1 MLIIPAIDI
10 LDGKVVRLLKGE
22 YDSSTVY
29 SGSPVT
35 VVEKFVRA
43 GFNRLH
49 IVDLSGAKEQKPVIM
64 RLIKEIK
71 SLFPVKIQSGG
82 GVRTVDDALHLIN
95 SGVDYLVAGS
105 ISVKNKDVF
114 EKIITEIGANSII
127 SASDSRD
134 GMIAV
139 DGWQSTTV
147 IKLEDQIRYCLSLG
161 INSFLVTDI
170 GRDGTLEGT
179 NRTLYQQLVINF
191 PGIFLIASGGVKDK
205 TDLKQLKEI
214 NVPAVVVGKAFYENR
229 ITLEEMKNAG

>member
-1 MLIIPAIDI
+1 MLVIPAIDI

-22 YDSSTVY
+22 YDSITVY
-29 SGSPVT
+29 SDSPVD
-35 VVEKFVRA
+35 VVEKFVES

-64 RLIKEIK
+64 NLIREIK
-71 SLFPVKIQSGG
+71 SLFSVKIQSGG
-82 GVRTVDDALHLIN
+82 GVRTLDDALRLME
-95 SGVDYLVAGS
+95 SGVDFLVAGS
-105 ISVKNKDVF
+105 ISVKNKDIF
-114 EKIITEIGANSII
+114 EKIITEIGADSII

-139 DGWQSTTV
+139 DGWQSISV
-147 IKLEDQIRYCLSLG
+147 IRLEDQIRYCLSLG

-170 GRDGTLEGT
+170 ARDGTLEGT
-179 NRTLYQQLVINF
+179 NRTLYRQLVTDF
-191 PGIFLIASGGVKDK
+191 PGIFLIASGGVKDNA
-205 TDLKQLKEI
+205 DLQQLKEI